1 MEEEKTKTPEETEQ
15 KKSLFRQKKEE
26 WYDRLNVTVKQM
38 DRFIIGCFIV
48 LGLVFI
54 LIALEAAGIFT
65 LFPGK

>member
-1 MEEEKTKTPEETEQ
+1 MEEEKTKAPEETEQ

-26 WYDRLNVTVKQM
+26 WYDHLNVTVKQM